1 MRYQS
6 FTDIPVVFEHYYREL
21 LSFLSR
27 KVSDRDMA
35 KDLTQESFVRVYAAE
50 RSGSDI
56 QNPRAL
62 LYQTARNLLVDSY
75 RRAEIRSTGV
85 DPTADGGVIEPDMCI
100 GPNSLEPEVALA
112 SRQRFEAMARVVDR
126 LPTRCREV
134 FILVKFDGLSHAQ
147 AAQHMGIAVKTVEM
161 QIQIALQACREG
173 MDTMDGVPPPP
184 RPKRGRPRKEKPE

>member
-1 MRYQS
+1 M
-6 FTDIPVVFEHYYREL
+6 FEHYYREL

-27 KVSDRDMA
+27 KVRDRDMA
-35 KDLTQESFVRVYAAE
+35 ADLTQESFVRVYAAE

-75 RRAEIRSTGV
+75 RRAEIRST
-85 DPTADGGVIEPDMCI
+85 DMESTADEGGIEPDMHA
-100 GPNSLEPEVALA
+100 GPTALEPEAALV
-112 SRQRFEAMARVVDR
+112 SRQRFEAMTRVVDR
-126 LPTRCREV
+126 LPTRCREA
-134 FILVKFDGLSHAQ
+134 FFLVKFDGLTHAQ
-147 AAQHMGIAVKTVEM
+147 AAKRMGVAVKTVEM